1 MSRLR
6 LIFTCAVAVAM
17 AIALG
22 SATSARAGSFSFP
35 AAIGGFEYKA
45 CLPQHA
51 NTGIAAG
58 DGFYVNSYIANG
70 QPSNMTMGGSADNY
84 YCVVGSPTHFS
95 NVTFSVEVK
104 EFIPGPPPSLGPTI
118 DNHTVSIPALM
129 AKFIVE
135 GPSSGQA
142 GAPFSTTT
150 PIYTDPHS
158 DLGWTSK
165 IVAGSLPA
173 GLTLSGNGVL
183 SGTPT
188 QGGTYTFTLEYD
200 TSGIGWNTSSRPRH
214 DYTLTFSNPVVP
226 VVLEL
231 TPSVSP
237 TATAYAPYSQAL
249 TTGGGTAPYTY
260 VITEG
265 TLPPGLTLAPT
276 GALAGVPTKAG
287 TYQFTI
293 KTTDALGFTTSRQ
306 YSVTI
311 GWPALRFEP
320 ARFPAG
326 TQNKTYYG
334 RVRAFDGRGPYTY
347 SLKAG
352 SRRLPRGLTLAKNGV
367 ITGKPKVF
375 GTFTFTVA
383 VADVNGAP
391 GERTYTLKI
400 AKAKKVVKKP
410 AAKPGRR

>member
-6 LIFTCAVAVAM
+6 LIFTCAIALSAAV
-17 AIALG
+17 ALG
-22 SATSARAGSFSFP
+22 SATPARAQSVSFP
-35 AAIGGFEYKA
+35 PALGGFDTKA
-45 CLPQHA
+45 CLPQLP
-51 NTGIAAG
+51 NTGVVAAEG
-58 DGFYVNSYIANG
+58 LYVNSYIANG
-70 QPSNMTMGGSADNY
+70 QPSNMTMGSLPDNY
-84 YCVVGSPTHFS
+84 YCLVGFPNHFS
-95 NVTFSVEVK
+95 NVTFTVEVK
-104 EFIPGPPPSLGPTI
+104 EFIPGSPPTLGATI
-118 DNHTVSIPALM
+118 TTYTVSIQSLM

-135 GPSSGQA
+135 GPSSGDV
-142 GAPFSTTT
+142 GVPFKTTT
-150 PIYTDPHS
+150 PIYTDPGS

-165 IVAGSLPA
+165 VVSGSLPP
-173 GLTLSGNGVL
+173 GLSLSGNGVI

-188 QGGTYTFTLEYD
+188 QEGTYDFTLEYTTD
-200 TSGIGWNTSSRPRH
+200 AIPWNTSSRPRSSFR
-214 DYTLTFSNPVVP
+214 LTIARP

-231 TPSVSP
+231 TPSVTP

-276 GALAGVPTKAG
+276 GALSGVPTKAG

-293 KTTDALGFTTSRQ
+293 KATDSLGFTTSRP
-306 YSVTI
+306 YTVTI
-311 GWPALRFEP
+311 GWPALTFDPLRLK
-320 ARFPAG
+320 AG
-326 TQNKTYYG
+326 TQNKVYYG
-334 RVRAFDGRGPYTY
+334 RVRAFGGRGPYTY

-352 SRRLPRGLTLAKNGV
+352 SKRLPRGLTLAPNGV

-383 VADVNGAP
+383 VVDVNGAP

-400 AKAKKVVKKP
+400 AKAKKVVKKKTT
-410 AAKPGRR
+410 ARTR

>member
-6 LIFTCAVAVAM
+6 LIFTCAIVVSAAV
-17 AIALG
+17 ALG
-22 SATSARAGSFSFP
+22 SATPARADSFNFP
-35 AAIGGFEYKA
+35 AALGGFDYKA

-51 NTGIAAG
+51 NTGVSAG

-70 QPSNMTMGGSADNY
+70 QPSNMTMGSLADNY
-84 YCVVGSPTHFS
+84 YCLVGFPLHYSH
-95 NVTFSVEVK
+95 VTFSVEVK
-104 EFIPGPPPSLGPTI
+104 EFIPGPPASLGSTI
-118 DNHTVSIPALM
+118 ANHTVSIPALM

-142 GAPFSTTT
+142 GVPFRTTT

-158 DLGWTSK
+158 DLGWSSK
-165 IVAGSLPA
+165 VVAGSLPP
-173 GLTLSGNGVL
+173 GLALSGNGVI

-200 TSGIGWNTSSRPRH
+200 TSGIGWNTSSRPRQQ
-214 DYTLTFSNPVVP
+214 YTLTFTNP
-226 VVLEL
+226 VVLEM

-237 TATAYAPYSQAL
+237 SATAYAPYSQAL

-260 VITEG
+260 VITG
-265 TLPPGLTLAPT
+265 GILPPGLTLAPT
-276 GALAGVPTKAG
+276 GALSGVPTKAG

-306 YSVTI
+306 YTVTI
-311 GWPALRFEP
+311 AWPALTFDPLRLK
-320 ARFPAG
+320 AG
-326 TQNKTYYG
+326 VQNKTYYG
-334 RVRAFDGRGPYTY
+334 RVRAFNGRGPYTY

-352 SRRLPRGLTLAKNGV
+352 SKRLPRGLTLASNGV

-375 GTFTFTVA
+375 GTFTFTIA
-383 VADVNGAP
+383 VVDANGAP

-400 AKAKKVVKKP
+400 AKAKKVIKKKKS
-410 AAKPGRR
+410 ARTR